1 MFVTVCQGVLETLL
15 RKVWPGMLC
24 RSWERFRHASVRAR
38 EAAHILIGSTKVVKE
53 QATVMLG
60 DDEPHAGVGQQQGGQ
75 ALY

>member
-1 MFVTVCQGVLETLL
+1 
-15 RKVWPGMLC
+15 MLC